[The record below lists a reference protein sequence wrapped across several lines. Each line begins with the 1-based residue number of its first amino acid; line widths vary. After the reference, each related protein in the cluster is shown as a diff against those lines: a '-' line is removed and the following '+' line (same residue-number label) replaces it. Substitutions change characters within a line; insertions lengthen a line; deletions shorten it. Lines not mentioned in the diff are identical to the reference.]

1 MRTIKKTLAR
11 HTSPLTI
18 SGRQSRHP
26 LYKVPEQCNV
36 PELQNQTLILSA
48 AVYGLLTHSFN
59 FSLILIGAFL
69 TSNLCNEQKNISHRT
84 LREILDYKTKLTPD
98 SMHRSVVLTAHS
110 STPARRILKRLSYNN
125 YHIVHVTD
133 DNMRVIRTLT
143 EGQLLNALTENG
155 IRVLLSDIK

>member
-1 MRTIKKTLAR
+1 
-11 HTSPLTI
+11 
-18 SGRQSRHP
+18 
-26 LYKVPEQCNV
+26 
-36 PELQNQTLILSA
+36 
-48 AVYGLLTHSFN
+48 
-59 FSLILIGAFL
+59 
-69 TSNLCNEQKNISHRT
+69 
-84 LREILDYKTKLTPD
+84 
-98 SMHRSVVLTAHS
+98 MHRSVVLTAHS